1 MKISVK
7 LILGGLLIVLIPL
20 LIVGFLSITRA
31 SNAIYDLEKQQ
42 LSGLSKVVSDQINSD
57 FANQI
62 DLLIN
67 AAVHDSVMKMISDGI
82 SDTGVVKLAQFYLET
97 KSTIFHNTNVYANFM
112 ITDTTGKVIG
122 DASKGVYQGKDLAQE
137 LYFQEALKGKAVIGQ
152 VSKDEKTGQ
161 PYVII
166 AAPLIGKGDK
176 ILGTLIAGWK
186 MDYLKKKVGSLALGK
201 TGYAFA
207 VDRNGLVVLHPDS
220 QIMATKKVVDLEGF
234 RDIGKRMAAF
244 EQGIGETKQD
254 GDQKFVVFGPIEK
267 SGWAL
272 GLVISQSE
280 YMEPIQ
286 KMRNLIFFV
295 VLLSIVLIAGVIFSF
310 VRSFITKPIDHIVHT
325 LSDNAGGL
333 LEASNQVSAMSKFL
347 AEEASTQEG
356 SLTHTSAAVEEMSSM
371 VKNNADNSEQA
382 NQLSRKS
389 LDHLQSANRAMKSL
403 IHSMEETSTAS
414 NNIAKIVKTIDEIA
428 FQTNLL
434 ALNAAV
440 EAARAGEAGTGF
452 AVVADEVR
460 TLAMRSA
467 EASKETQK
475 LIKGIIHKISAE
487 AEQVQETDQKYR
499 SVALSVQKVA
509 ELVKEISVAS
519 REQALGVEQLDKT
532 ILTMGK
538 MIQQT
543 AANAKESAATSADM
557 HSQASQLQT
566 IVAQLNEFIKGTK
579 EPVTAEPMD

>member
-1 MKISVK
+1 
-7 LILGGLLIVLIPL
+7 
-20 LIVGFLSITRA
+20 
-31 SNAIYDLEKQQ
+31 
-42 LSGLSKVVSDQINSD
+42 
-57 FANQI
+57 
-62 DLLIN
+62 
-67 AAVHDSVMKMISDGI
+67 
-82 SDTGVVKLAQFYLET
+82 
-97 KSTIFHNTNVYANFM
+97 
-112 ITDTTGKVIG
+112 
-122 DASKGVYQGKDLAQE
+122 
-137 LYFQEALKGKAVIGQ
+137 
-152 VSKDEKTGQ
+152 
-161 PYVII
+161 
-166 AAPLIGKGDK
+166 
-176 ILGTLIAGWK
+176 
-186 MDYLKKKVGSLALGK
+186 
-201 TGYAFA
+201 
-207 VDRNGLVVLHPDS
+207 
-220 QIMATKKVVDLEGF
+220 
-234 RDIGKRMAAF
+234 
-244 EQGIGETKQD
+244 
-254 GDQKFVVFGPIEK
+254 
-267 SGWAL
+267 
-272 GLVISQSE
+272 
-280 YMEPIQ
+280 
-286 KMRNLIFFV
+286 
-295 VLLSIVLIAGVIFSF
+295 
-310 VRSFITKPIDHIVHT
+310 
-325 LSDNAGGL
+325 
-333 LEASNQVSAMSKFL
+333 MSKFL

-389 LDHLQSANRAMKSL
+389 LDHLQSANRSMKSL

-543 AANAKESAATSADM
+543 AANAEESAATSADM

>member
-20 LIVGFLSITRA
+20 LVVGFLSISRA
-31 SNAIYDLEKQQ
+31 SNGIYDLEKQQ
-42 LSGLSKVVSDQINSD
+42 LSGLSKVVIDQINSD
-57 FANQI
+57 FANQT

-67 AAVHDSVMKMISDGI
+67 AALRDSVMKMISDGI
-82 SDTGVVKLAQFYLET
+82 SDTGVVKLAQFYLDT
-97 KSTIFHNTNVYANFM
+97 KSTIFHNKDVYTFFL

-122 DASKGVYQGKDLAQE
+122 DTHKGAYQGKDLAPE

-161 PYVII
+161 PYVIL
-166 AAPLIGKGDK
+166 AAPLVGKGDK
-176 ILGTLIAGWK
+176 ILGTLIAGWN

-207 VDRNGLVVLHPDS
+207 VDKNGLVVLHPDN
-220 QIMATKKVVDLEGF
+220 QIMAIKKVADLPGF
-234 RDIGKRMAAF
+234 VDIGKRMAAF
-244 EQGIGETKQD
+244 EQGIGEAKQG
-254 GDQKFVVFGPIEK
+254 GDRKLMVFGPLEK
-267 SGWAL
+267 SGWGL
-272 GLVISQSE
+272 GFVISQSE

-286 KMRNLIFFV
+286 KMRNMIIFV
-295 VLLSIVLIAGVIFSF
+295 VVLSMILITVIIFSF
-310 VRSFITKPIDHIVHT
+310 VRSFITKPINHIVHT

-347 AEEASTQEG
+347 AEEASNQEG
-356 SLTHTSAAVEEMSSM
+356 SLTNTSASVEEMSAM

-389 LDHLQSANRAMKSL
+389 LDHLQSANRAMKAL

-414 NNIAKIVKTIDEIA
+414 NNVAKIVKTIDEIA

-467 EASKETQK
+467 EASQETQK
-475 LIKGIIHKISAE
+475 MIKGIIHKISAE
-487 AEQVQETDQKYR
+487 SGQVRDTDEKYK

-519 REQALGVEQLDKT
+519 REQAVGVEQINKT
-532 ILTMGK
+532 ILEMEK

-543 AANAKESAATSADM
+543 AANAEESAATSADM
-557 HSQASQLQT
+557 NSQAEQLQT

-579 EPVTAEPMD
+579 DTVRLR